1 MRDEPANETHRTKP
15 EDKWREAVIAAR
27 KLSTSF
33 DVPNVSVEIAD
44 QRSLKPKRSSTVGD
58 GEPVLA
64 AWPNLESQI
73 VEILGDTL
81 WLAIELLR
89 RGTDEEGINNQIT
102 VLITISESSTS
113 DWTDC
118 RDRIANALVAAEFE
132 YVAVEIGRGTI
143 RW

>member
-1 MRDEPANETHRTKP
+1 M
-15 EDKWREAVIAAR
+15 
-27 KLSTSF
+27 
-33 DVPNVSVEIAD
+33 
-44 QRSLKPKRSSTVGD
+44 
-58 GEPVLA
+58 LA

-89 RGTDEEGINNQIT
+89 RGTDEDGITNPIT

-118 RDRIANALVAAEFE
+118 RDRIANALEAAEFE

-143 RW
+143 SRSFEKDSRILPTSSYELIARNGNSIGVKDSTASVGTFVAF